1 MKDQLHATIVIYR
14 SCYNPSGVA
23 WGKGGRMMSGGQ
35 SSMRSAGSFDPRCLG
50 YGVQWGMRLTLLF
63 ADTLFVGRAN
73 RGADSFCDALMLAT
87 IAVYAV
93 MFLLCRKRDESQPL
107 TSRFLNRSCLAQVA
121 LIVCGLVLIV
131 LASFVEQFQVAS
143 IAAGICLGC
152 GMGLAV
158 YEWVYLFMRRGAMA
172 ARQSLVASWLL
183 GVGIFAL
190 LALVPSLLRLIL
202 LCVLGI
208 ASVALELGYARTT
221 HGLDASE
228 SGASQDSTLER
239 RAGAD
244 GHGTT
249 RELRQFAPIAVAATV
264 LGFAYGMSGPLQLSG
279 GGASTGDAALLAN
292 HVGTALI
299 AALVASLILFASVGR
314 LNLLPVFL
322 AAFTLDTTAAI
333 ALPFAGDGYF
343 PLCASIFGM
352 VNRVAGMLVLYS
364 CVTLPNLRIFYRV
377 APFLLGA
384 SSLGLTAGV
393 AIGNALFASIAN
405 GYVVLMVVT
414 LAIMYVMFVALTV
427 ALVTRGWR
435 GEPIANA
442 TMPASSPAEKPA
454 SEADSHTSASEIA
467 SLYGLSEREVE
478 VMGYL
483 SKGRGVSFTAEQLGL
498 SQNTVKAYAKSLY
511 KKLDVHSREELID
524 LVDEFG
530 RN

>member
-1 MKDQLHATIVIYR
+1 MV
-14 SCYNPSGVA
+14 SGE
-23 WGKGGRMMSGGQ
+23 Q
-35 SSMRSAGSFDPRCLG
+35 SSARDTGSFDPRSLG
-50 YGVQWGMRLTLLF
+50 YGIQGGMRLALLF

-87 IAVYAV
+87 IFVYATV
-93 MFLLCRKRDESQPL
+93 FLLFWKRNEGQPL
-107 TSRFLNRSCLAQVA
+107 ASCFLNRLCLIQTA
-121 LIVCGLVLIV
+121 LIICGVSLIAFAP
-131 LASFVEQFQVAS
+131 LAAQFQTISVM
-143 IAAGICLGC
+143 AGIFLGC
-152 GMGLAV
+152 GLGLGE
-158 YEWVYLFMRRGAMA
+158 YEWIYLFMRRGAMA

-183 GVGIFAL
+183 GVSLFAL
-190 LALVPSLLRLIL
+190 LALVPSLPRLIL
-202 LCVLGI
+202 LCVLGVVSI
-208 ASVALELGYARTT
+208 ALELGYARAT
-221 HGLDASE
+221 HGLDALE
-228 SGASQDSTLER
+228 SRASQDAPLKRGTSTDKHN
-239 RAGAD
+239 AA
-244 GHGTT
+244 
-249 RELRQFAPIAVAATV
+249 RELRQFVPIAIATTV

-279 GGASTGDAALLAN
+279 GGASTGDVALLAN

-299 AALVASLILFASVGR
+299 AALVASLILFASAGH

-352 VNRVAGMLVLYS
+352 VNRVAGMLVLYA
-364 CVTLPNLRIFYRV
+364 CATLPDLCVFYRV

-393 AIGNALFASIAN
+393 AVGNALFASIAN

-414 LAIMYVMFVALTV
+414 LAIMYVMFMALTV

-435 GEPIANA
+435 SEPTAA
-442 TMPASSPAEKPA
+442 VPAPSPAAKPA
-454 SEADSHTSASEIA
+454 SGTNPHTPASEIA
-467 SLYGLSEREVE
+467 SLYRLSEREVE

-524 LVDEFG
+524 LVDEFE
-530 RN
+530 RE

>member
-1 MKDQLHATIVIYR
+1 
-14 SCYNPSGVA
+14 
-23 WGKGGRMMSGGQ
+23 MMSGEQ
-35 SSMRSAGSFDPRCLG
+35 SSIRSAGSFDPRCLG

-73 RGADSFCDALMLAT
+73 RGTDSFCDALMLAT
-87 IAVYAV
+87 IAVYAA
-93 MFLLCRKRDESQPL
+93 MFLLCWKRDENQPL
-107 TSRFLNRSCLAQVA
+107 TNRFLNRSCLTQAA
-121 LIVCGLVLIV
+121 LIVCGLALIV
-131 LASFVEQFQVAS
+131 LASFVKQFQFVS

-152 GMGLAV
+152 GLGLGV
-158 YEWVYLFMRRGAMA
+158 YEWIYLYMRRSAMA

-190 LALVPSLLRLIL
+190 LALVPSLPRLIL
-202 LCVLGI
+202 LCILGVV
-208 ASVALELGYARTT
+208 SVALELGYARAA

-228 SGASQDSTLER
+228 SRASQDAPLKRDTSTNK
-239 RAGAD
+239 
-244 GHGTT
+244 HGTAH
-249 RELRQFAPIAVAATV
+249 EPRQFAPIAIAAIV

-279 GGASTGDAALLAN
+279 GGASTGDVALLAN

-299 AALVASLILFASVGR
+299 AALVASLILFASAGR

-352 VNRVAGMLVLYS
+352 VNRVAGMLVLYA
-364 CVTLPNLRIFYRV
+364 CVTLPNLRIFYRA

-393 AIGNALFASIAN
+393 AVGNALFASIAN

-414 LAIMYVMFVALTV
+414 LAIMYVMFMALTV

-435 GEPIANA
+435 SEPTAA
-442 TMPASSPAEKPA
+442 APASSPAAEPA
-454 SEADSHTSASEIA
+454 PRTSPHAPASEIA

-498 SQNTVKAYAKSLY
+498 SQNTVKAYTKSLY

-524 LVDEFG
+524 LVDEFE
-530 RN
+530 RE

>member
-1 MKDQLHATIVIYR
+1 
-14 SCYNPSGVA
+14 
-23 WGKGGRMMSGGQ
+23 MMSGEQ
-35 SSMRSAGSFDPRCLG
+35 SSIRSAGSFDPRCLG

-87 IAVYAV
+87 IAVYAA
-93 MFLLCRKRDESQPL
+93 MFLLCWKRDESQPL
-107 TSRFLNRSCLAQVA
+107 TSHFLNRSCLVQAA
-121 LIVCGLVLIV
+121 LIIYGLALIV
-131 LASFVEQFQVAS
+131 LASFVEQFQFVS
-143 IAAGICLGC
+143 IVAGICLGC
-152 GMGLAV
+152 GMGLGV
-158 YEWVYLFMRRGAMA
+158 YEWIYLFMRRGTMA
-172 ARQSLVASWLL
+172 ARQSLVTSWLL

-190 LALVPSLLRLIL
+190 LALVPSLPRLIL
-202 LCVLGI
+202 LCVLGVV
-208 ASVALELGYARTT
+208 SVTLELSYARATY
-221 HGLDASE
+221 GPDASE
-228 SGASQDSTLER
+228 SRASRDVSMKCNTSVNKPS
-239 RAGAD
+239 A
-244 GHGTT
+244 TYT
-249 RELRQFAPIAVAATV
+249 LRQFVPIAIATTV

-279 GGASTGDAALLAN
+279 GGASTGDVALLAN

-299 AALVASLILFASVGR
+299 AALVASLILFASAGH

-343 PLCASIFGM
+343 PLCAGIFGM

-364 CVTLPNLRIFYRV
+364 CVTLPNLRVFYRA

-384 SSLGLTAGV
+384 SGLGLTAGV
-393 AIGNALFASIAN
+393 AVGNALFASIAN

-414 LAIMYVMFVALTV
+414 LAIMYIMFMALTV

-435 GEPIANA
+435 SEPTA
-442 TMPASSPAEKPA
+442 TAPVSSPVAEPA
-454 SEADSHTSASEIA
+454 PRANPHAPVSEIA

-524 LVDEFG
+524 LVDEFE
-530 RN
+530 RE

>member
-1 MKDQLHATIVIYR
+1 
-14 SCYNPSGVA
+14 
-23 WGKGGRMMSGGQ
+23 MMSGEQ
-35 SSMRSAGSFDPRCLG
+35 SSIRSAGSFDPRCLG

-73 RGADSFCDALMLAT
+73 RGADPFCDALMLAT

-93 MFLLCRKRDESQPL
+93 MFLLCWKRDESQPL
-107 TSRFLNRSCLAQVA
+107 TSHFLNRSCLVQAA
-121 LIVCGLVLIV
+121 LIVCGLALIV
-131 LASFVEQFQVAS
+131 LASFVEQFQFVS
-143 IAAGICLGC
+143 IVAGICLGC
-152 GMGLAV
+152 GMGLGV
-158 YEWVYLFMRRGAMA
+158 YEWIYLFMRRGTMA

-190 LALVPSLLRLIL
+190 LALVPSLPRLIL
-202 LCVLGI
+202 LCVLGVV
-208 ASVALELGYARTT
+208 SVTLELSYARATYGPDT
-221 HGLDASE
+221 SE
-228 SGASQDSTLER
+228 SRASRDVSMKCDTSVNKPS
-239 RAGAD
+239 A
-244 GHGTT
+244 TYT
-249 RELRQFAPIAVAATV
+249 LRQFVPIAIATTV

-279 GGASTGDAALLAN
+279 GGASTGDMALLAN

-299 AALVASLILFASVGR
+299 AALVASLILFASAGR

-333 ALPFAGDGYF
+333 ALPFAGDDYF

-364 CVTLPNLRIFYRV
+364 CATLPNSRVFFRV

-393 AIGNALFASIAN
+393 AVGNALFASIAN
-405 GYVVLMVVT
+405 GYVVLMVVA

-427 ALVTRGWR
+427 ALVTRGWHD
-435 GEPIANA
+435 EPAA
-442 TMPASSPAEKPA
+442 AAPVSSPAAETAPRA
-454 SEADSHTSASEIA
+454 NPHAPASEIA

-524 LVDEFG
+524 LVDEFE
-530 RN
+530 RE

>member
-1 MKDQLHATIVIYR
+1 
-14 SCYNPSGVA
+14 
-23 WGKGGRMMSGGQ
+23 
-35 SSMRSAGSFDPRCLG
+35 MRGAGSFDPRCLG
-50 YGVQWGMRLTLLF
+50 YGIQWGMRLTLLF

-73 RGADSFCDALMLAT
+73 RGTDSFCDALMLAT

-93 MFLLCRKRDESQPL
+93 MFLLCWRLDESRPL

-121 LIVCGLVLIV
+121 LIVCGIGLIA
-131 LASFVEQFQVAS
+131 LAPLVEQFEIAS
-143 IAAGICLGC
+143 TVAGICLGS
-152 GMGLAV
+152 GMGLGV

-202 LCVLGI
+202 LCILGI

-221 HGLDASE
+221 HKTDAAE
-228 SGASQDSTLER
+228 SGASRDVSMER
-239 RAGAD
+239 SAGTDEHNKA
-244 GHGTT
+244 
-249 RELRQFAPIAVAATV
+249 RELRQFVPIAVAATV

-279 GGASTGDAALLAN
+279 GGASTGDVALLAN

-299 AALVASLILFASVGR
+299 AALVASLILFASTGR

-364 CVTLPNLRIFYRV
+364 CVTLPNLRVFYRV

-384 SSLGLTAGV
+384 SSLGLTVGV

-435 GEPIANA
+435 GEPIVSAAPVPN
-442 TMPASSPAEKPA
+442 PAEKPA
-454 SEADSHTSASEIA
+454 SEVDSHTPASEIA
-467 SLYGLSEREVE
+467 SLYGLSERETE

-524 LVDEFG
+524 LVDEFE

>member
-1 MKDQLHATIVIYR
+1 M
-14 SCYNPSGVA
+14 
-23 WGKGGRMMSGGQ
+23 
-35 SSMRSAGSFDPRCLG
+35 
-50 YGVQWGMRLTLLF
+50 
-63 ADTLFVGRAN
+63 
-73 RGADSFCDALMLAT
+73 
-87 IAVYAV
+87 
-93 MFLLCRKRDESQPL
+93 
-107 TSRFLNRSCLAQVA
+107 
-121 LIVCGLVLIV
+121 
-131 LASFVEQFQVAS
+131 
-143 IAAGICLGC
+143 
-152 GMGLAV
+152 
-158 YEWVYLFMRRGAMA
+158 
-172 ARQSLVASWLL
+172 
-183 GVGIFAL
+183 
-190 LALVPSLLRLIL
+190 
-202 LCVLGI
+202 
-208 ASVALELGYARTT
+208 
-221 HGLDASE
+221 
-228 SGASQDSTLER
+228 
-239 RAGAD
+239 
-244 GHGTT
+244 
-249 RELRQFAPIAVAATV
+249 
-264 LGFAYGMSGPLQLSG
+264 
-279 GGASTGDAALLAN
+279 
-292 HVGTALI
+292 
-299 AALVASLILFASVGR
+299 
-314 LNLLPVFL
+314 
-322 AAFTLDTTAAI
+322 
-333 ALPFAGDGYF
+333 
-343 PLCASIFGM
+343 
-352 VNRVAGMLVLYS
+352 
-364 CVTLPNLRIFYRV
+364 

>member
-1 MKDQLHATIVIYR
+1 MI
-14 SCYNPSGVA
+14 
-23 WGKGGRMMSGGQ
+23 SGGQ
-35 SSMRSAGSFDPRCLG
+35 SSMRGAGSFDPRCLG
-50 YGVQWGMRLTLLF
+50 YGIQWGMRLTLLF

-73 RGADSFCDALMLAT
+73 RGTDSFCDALMLAT

-93 MFLLCRKRDESQPL
+93 MFLLCWRRDESQPL

-121 LIVCGLVLIV
+121 LIVCGIGLIA
-131 LASFVEQFQVAS
+131 LAPLVEQFEIAS
-143 IAAGICLGC
+143 TVAGICLGS
-152 GMGLAV
+152 GMGLGV
-158 YEWVYLFMRRGAMA
+158 YEWVYLFMRRGATA

-190 LALVPSLLRLIL
+190 LALAPSLLRLIL
-202 LCVLGI
+202 LCILGI

-228 SGASQDSTLER
+228 SSASRDVSMER
-239 RAGAD
+239 SAGTDEHNKA
-244 GHGTT
+244 
-249 RELRQFAPIAVAATV
+249 RELRQFVPIAVAATV

-279 GGASTGDAALLAN
+279 GGASTGDVALLTN

-299 AALVASLILFASVGR
+299 AALVASLVLFASTGR

-343 PLCASIFGM
+343 PLFASIFGM

-364 CVTLPNLRIFYRV
+364 CVTLPNLRVFYRV
-377 APFLLGA
+377 APFLLGV

-427 ALVTRGWR
+427 ALVTRGWH
-435 GEPIANA
+435 GEPIASA
-442 TMPASSPAEKPA
+442 AVPASNPEEKPT
-454 SEADSHTSASEIA
+454 SETDSHTPASEIA
-467 SLYGLSEREVE
+467 SLYRLSEREVE

-524 LVDEFG
+524 LVDEFERG
-530 RN
+530 

>member
-1 MKDQLHATIVIYR
+1 
-14 SCYNPSGVA
+14 
-23 WGKGGRMMSGGQ
+23 MMSGEQ
-35 SSMRSAGSFDPRCLG
+35 SSIRRAGSFDPRCLG

-73 RGADSFCDALMLAT
+73 RGTDSFCDALMLAT

-93 MFLLCRKRDESQPL
+93 MFLLCWKRDESQPL
-107 TSRFLNRSCLAQVA
+107 TSHFLNRSCLVQAA
-121 LIVCGLVLIV
+121 LITCGLALIV
-131 LASFVEQFQVAS
+131 LASFVEQFQFVS
-143 IAAGICLGC
+143 IAAGMFLGC
-152 GMGLAV
+152 GMGLGV
-158 YEWVYLFMRRGAMA
+158 YEWVYLFMRHGAMA
-172 ARQSLVASWLL
+172 AQQSFVASWLL

-190 LALVPSLLRLIL
+190 LALVPSLPRLIL
-202 LCVLGI
+202 LCALGVV
-208 ASVALELGYARTT
+208 SVALELGYARAA

-228 SGASQDSTLER
+228 PRASQDAPLKRDTSTDKHNV
-239 RAGAD
+239 A
-244 GHGTT
+244 
-249 RELRQFAPIAVAATV
+249 RELRQFVPIAIATTV

-279 GGASTGDAALLAN
+279 SGASTGDVALLAN

-299 AALVASLILFASVGR
+299 AALVASLILFASAGH

-333 ALPFAGDGYF
+333 VLPFAGDGYF

-364 CVTLPNLRIFYRV
+364 CVTLPNLRVFYRA

-384 SSLGLTAGV
+384 SGLGLTAGV
-393 AIGNALFASIAN
+393 AVGNALFASIAN

-414 LAIMYVMFVALTV
+414 LAIMYVMFMALTV

-435 GEPIANA
+435 SEPTAA
-442 TMPASSPAEKPA
+442 VLAPSPAAKPA
-454 SEADSHTSASEIA
+454 SGTNPHTPASEIA
-467 SLYGLSEREVE
+467 SLYRLSEREVE

-524 LVDEFG
+524 LVDEFE
-530 RN
+530 RE

>member
-1 MKDQLHATIVIYR
+1 
-14 SCYNPSGVA
+14 
-23 WGKGGRMMSGGQ
+23 MMSGGQ

-50 YGVQWGMRLTLLF
+50 YGIQWGMRLTLLF

-352 VNRVAGMLVLYS
+352 VNRVAGMLVLLFVCHAS
-364 CVTLPNLRIFYRV
+364 QSAHLLSSGTVFAWRIEPGAHGRRSHRQRAVCQHCQRV
-377 APFLLGA
+377 CGA
-384 SSLGLTAGV
+384 YGGHAGHHV
-393 AIGNALFASIAN
+393 RHVRGAHRCACHTRMARRAN
-405 GYVVLMVVT
+405 CQRHHACL
-414 LAIMYVMFVALTV
+414 
-427 ALVTRGWR
+427 
-435 GEPIANA
+435 
-442 TMPASSPAEKPA
+442 
-454 SEADSHTSASEIA
+454 
-467 SLYGLSEREVE
+467 
-478 VMGYL
+478 
-483 SKGRGVSFTAEQLGL
+483 
-498 SQNTVKAYAKSLY
+498 
-511 KKLDVHSREELID
+511 
-524 LVDEFG
+524 
-530 RN
+530 

>member
-1 MKDQLHATIVIYR
+1 
-14 SCYNPSGVA
+14 
-23 WGKGGRMMSGGQ
+23 MMSGEQ
-35 SSMRSAGSFDPRCLG
+35 SSIRSAGSFDPRCLG

-73 RGADSFCDALMLAT
+73 RGTDSFCNALMLAT
-87 IAVYAV
+87 IAIYAV
-93 MFLLCRKRDESQPL
+93 MFLLCWKRDESQPL
-107 TSRFLNRSCLAQVA
+107 TNRLLNRSCLVQAM

-131 LASFVEQFQVAS
+131 FASFVEQFQVVS
-143 IAAGICLGC
+143 ITAGIFLGC
-152 GMGLAV
+152 GMGLGV
-158 YEWVYLFMRRGAMA
+158 YEWVYLFRRRGAMA
-172 ARQSLVASWLL
+172 ARQSLAASWLL
-183 GVGIFAL
+183 GVGIFTL

-202 LCVLGI
+202 LCALGVV
-208 ASVALELGYARTT
+208 SVALELGYARAAY
-221 HGLDASE
+221 GLDVSE
-228 SGASQDSTLER
+228 SSALRDSPLER
-239 RAGAD
+239 SAGTDEHNKA
-244 GHGTT
+244 
-249 RELRQFAPIAVAATV
+249 RELRRFVPIAIATTV

-279 GGASTGDAALLAN
+279 GGASTGDATLLAN

-299 AALVASLILFASVGR
+299 AALVASLILFASAGR

-364 CVTLPNLRIFYRV
+364 CATLPSLQVFFRV

-393 AIGNALFASIAN
+393 AVGNVLFASIAN

-414 LAIMYVMFVALTV
+414 LAIMYVMFMALTV

-435 GEPIANA
+435 DEPVVAA
-442 TMPASSPAEKPA
+442 VPASNPVEKPA
-454 SEADSHTSASEIA
+454 SETDSHTPASEIA
-467 SLYGLSEREVE
+467 SLYRLSEREVE

-483 SKGRGVSFTAEQLGL
+483 SKGRGVSFTAEQLRL

-524 LVDEFG
+524 LVDEFE
-530 RN
+530 RR

>member
-1 MKDQLHATIVIYR
+1 MI
-14 SCYNPSGVA
+14 GE
-23 WGKGGRMMSGGQ
+23 Q
-35 SSMRSAGSFDPRCLG
+35 SSIRSAGSFDPRSLG
-50 YGVQWGMRLTLLF
+50 YGIQGGMRLALLF
-63 ADTLFVGRAN
+63 ADTLFVGRVN

-87 IAVYAV
+87 IAVYATV
-93 MFLLCRKRDESQPL
+93 LLLFWKRNEGQPL
-107 TSRFLNRSCLAQVA
+107 TNCFLNRLCLIQAVFLICGVGFIA
-121 LIVCGLVLIV
+121 LAP
-131 LASFVEQFQVAS
+131 LAAQFQAIS
-143 IAAGICLGC
+143 IMAGIFLGC
-152 GMGLAV
+152 GIGLGE
-158 YEWVYLFMRRGAMA
+158 YEWIYLFMRRGAMA

-190 LALVPSLLRLIL
+190 LALVPSLPRLVL
-202 LCVLGI
+202 LCILGVV
-208 ASVALELGYARTT
+208 SVALELGYARTT
-221 HGLDASE
+221 HGLDASK
-228 SGASQDSTLER
+228 SSASWDVSMER
-239 RAGAD
+239 SAGTDEHNKA
-244 GHGTT
+244 
-249 RELRQFAPIAVAATV
+249 RELRQFVPIAIATTV

-279 GGASTGDAALLAN
+279 GGASTGDVALLAN

-299 AALVASLILFASVGR
+299 AALVASLILFASAGR

-333 ALPFAGDGYF
+333 ALPFAGNSYF

-364 CVTLPNLRIFYRV
+364 CATLPSLRVFFRV

-393 AIGNALFASIAN
+393 AVGNTLFASIAN

-414 LAIMYVMFVALTV
+414 LAIMYVMFMALTV

-435 GEPIANA
+435 DEPAA
-442 TMPASSPAEKPA
+442 AAVPASNPVEKPA
-454 SEADSHTSASEIA
+454 SETDSHTPASEIA
-467 SLYGLSEREVE
+467 SLYGLSEREFE

-524 LVDEFG
+524 LVDEFERG
-530 RN
+530 

>member
-1 MKDQLHATIVIYR
+1 MV
-14 SCYNPSGVA
+14 SGE
-23 WGKGGRMMSGGQ
+23 Q
-35 SSMRSAGSFDPRCLG
+35 SSARDTGSFDPRCLG
-50 YGVQWGMRLTLLF
+50 YGIQGGMRLALLF
-63 ADTLFVGRAN
+63 ADTLFIGHAN

-87 IAVYAV
+87 ISVYAA
-93 MFLLCRKRDESQPL
+93 MFLLCWKHDEGLPL
-107 TSRFLNRSCLAQVA
+107 TNRFLNRSCLIQTT
-121 LIVCGLVLIV
+121 LIVCGLTFIV
-131 LASFVEQFQVAS
+131 LASFVEQFQFIS
-143 IAAGICLGC
+143 IAAGICLGF
-152 GMGLAV
+152 GLGLGE
-158 YEWVYLFMRRGAMA
+158 YEWIYLFMRRGAMA

-190 LALVPSLLRLIL
+190 LALVPSLPRLIL
-202 LCVLGI
+202 LCVLGVV
-208 ASVALELGYARTT
+208 SVALELGYARTA
-221 HGLDASE
+221 HGLDASKPR
-228 SGASQDSTLER
+228 ASQDAPLKRDTST
-239 RAGAD
+239 D
-244 GHGTT
+244 KHGTAH
-249 RELRQFAPIAVAATV
+249 ELRQFVPIAIATTV

-279 GGASTGDAALLAN
+279 GGASTGDVALLAN

-299 AALVASLILFASVGR
+299 AALVASLILFASAGH
-314 LNLLPVFL
+314 LNLLPIFL

-364 CVTLPNLRIFYRV
+364 CVTLPNLRIFYRA

-393 AIGNALFASIAN
+393 AVGNALFASIAN

-414 LAIMYVMFVALTV
+414 LAIMYVMFMALTV
-427 ALVTRGWR
+427 ALVARGWR
-435 GEPIANA
+435 SEPTAA
-442 TMPASSPAEKPA
+442 APAPSPATEPA
-454 SEADSHTSASEIA
+454 SETNPHTSASEIA

-524 LVDEFG
+524 LVDEFE
-530 RN
+530 RE

>member
-1 MKDQLHATIVIYR
+1 M
-14 SCYNPSGVA
+14 VA
-23 WGKGGRMMSGGQ
+23 GEQ
-35 SSMRSAGSFDPRCLG
+35 SSIRSAGSFDPRCLG

-73 RGADSFCDALMLAT
+73 RGTDSFCNALMLAT
-87 IAVYAV
+87 IAIYAV
-93 MFLLCRKRDESQPL
+93 MFLLCWKRDESQPL
-107 TSRFLNRSCLAQVA
+107 TNRLLNRSCLVQAM
-121 LIVCGLVLIV
+121 LIVCGLALIV
-131 LASFVEQFQVAS
+131 FASFVEQFQVIS
-143 IAAGICLGC
+143 ITAGIFLGC
-152 GMGLAV
+152 GMGLGV
-158 YEWVYLFMRRGAMA
+158 YEWVYLFRRRGAMA
-172 ARQSLVASWLL
+172 ARQSLAASWLL

-202 LCVLGI
+202 LCVLGVV
-208 ASVALELGYARTT
+208 SVALELGYARATY
-221 HGLDASE
+221 GLDVSE
-228 SGASQDSTLER
+228 SSALRDSPLER
-239 RAGAD
+239 SAGTDEHNKA
-244 GHGTT
+244 
-249 RELRQFAPIAVAATV
+249 RELRRFVPIAIATTV

-279 GGASTGDAALLAN
+279 GGASTGDVTLLAN

-299 AALVASLILFASVGR
+299 AALVASLILFASAGR

-364 CVTLPNLRIFYRV
+364 CATLPSLQVFFRV

-393 AIGNALFASIAN
+393 AVGNALFASIAN
-405 GYVVLMVVT
+405 GYVVLMVIT
-414 LAIMYVMFVALTV
+414 LAIMYVMFMALTV

-435 GEPIANA
+435 DESVAA
-442 TMPASSPAEKPA
+442 AVPASNPVEKPA
-454 SEADSHTSASEIA
+454 SETDSHTPASEIA

-483 SKGRGVSFTAEQLGL
+483 SKGRGVSFTAEQLRL

-524 LVDEFG
+524 LVDEFE
-530 RN
+530 RR